1 MEAKNEKII
10 VAITQGDTNGIGYEL
25 IIKTFSDPTML
36 ELCTPIIYGNPK
48 IAERHMATLEQQ
60 IGFNIIKQAEEAKE
74 GKVNLLATSNNEA
87 KVEFGKRTEESK
99 KNALEAHERAKQDMV
114 KRLFDVLVTCPAE
127 GLPRRNP
134 KQLTM
139 LVNDKTKVVQYNK
152 GVENTLEQQLQTL
165 TATLKRDFS
174 ILNPRIALLDNNSES
189 KKLTEESTVVMG
201 PYESKAFVEEGKADA
216 FDALMVVGNIP
227 MELDQETVKVTCG
240 LPIIHTTASCDEM
253 FSIAGKN
260 EANEEAF
267 RNAIYTAID
276 IARNRYNYDEAI
288 KNPLP
293 KLYHERK
300 EDGEKVRF
308 IVQDT
313 GKGIDEADLDNIYKF
328 FAKIDGFNE
337 GLGLGLPLT
346 KRHAEDLGGDFM
358 LDTTY
363 KEGCRFIFEIP
374 LA

>member
-99 KNALEAHERAKQDMV
+99 KNALEAHERAKQDMI
-114 KRLFDVLVTCPAE
+114 KRLIDVLVTCPAE

-134 KQLTM
+134 NQLTM
-139 LVNDKTKVVQYNK
+139 LVNDKTRVVQYNK
-152 GVENTLEQQLQTL
+152 DVENTLEQQLQTL
-165 TATLKRDFS
+165 TATLKRDFY

-216 FDALMVVGNIP
+216 FDALMVVDNIP
-227 MELDQETVKVTCG
+227 MELGQETVKVTCG

-276 IARNRYNYDEAI
+276 IARNRHNYDEAI

-308 IVQDT
+308 SIPKKAET
-313 GKGIDEADLDNIYKF
+313 KGE
-328 FAKIDGFNE
+328 
-337 GLGLGLPLT
+337 
-346 KRHAEDLGGDFM
+346 
-358 LDTTY
+358 
-363 KEGCRFIFEIP
+363 
-374 LA
+374 

>member
-1 MEAKNEKII
+1 
-10 VAITQGDTNGIGYEL
+10 
-25 IIKTFSDPTML
+25 
-36 ELCTPIIYGNPK
+36 
-48 IAERHMATLEQQ
+48 
-60 IGFNIIKQAEEAKE
+60 
-74 GKVNLLATSNNEA
+74 
-87 KVEFGKRTEESK
+87 
-99 KNALEAHERAKQDMV
+99 MV

-134 KQLTM
+134 NQLTM
-139 LVNDKTKVVQYNK
+139 LVNDKTRVVQYNK

-227 MELDQETVKVTCG
+227 MELGQETVKVTCG

-308 IVQDT
+308 SIPKKAET
-313 GKGIDEADLDNIYKF
+313 KGE
-328 FAKIDGFNE
+328 
-337 GLGLGLPLT
+337 
-346 KRHAEDLGGDFM
+346 
-358 LDTTY
+358 
-363 KEGCRFIFEIP
+363 
-374 LA
+374 